1 MTDRSQDSWH
11 LAQAVLAYL
20 RPRWLETVLV
30 VGLAALLEGVGI
42 LVLLPAAEVIFAGT
56 TQMGAGEATGLT
68 QKASQWLALQGA
80 DTTIEQ
86 LGALGTV
93 FLSIV
98 LLRALIL
105 QRRDVLLAEL
115 SEGFVDDRRKRL
127 FRKLARAPWPLL
139 KQHRRSHLLDTM
151 TNNIGRLSYAM
162 SFLTTGV
169 ITLALA
175 LALVATAFVVST
187 TLGLALVAILMLG
200 TFAALLWSRRSHASG
215 LRLTLANRDVMDES
229 IRFLDGL
236 KAAKATRAEE
246 ALARR
251 YDRQV
256 DETRAIQIAFIR
268 QQGTLRNVVQI
279 LAATGAFAVLM
290 VGYGLVGLG
299 GAELLVMAAIILRL
313 APTLIT
319 AFNGIQSIAYA
330 LPAFSGLRELERQLG
345 DGSAGRHCVRSATG
359 SAEGMSGT
367 LILDGVV
374 VTPPGVPGAPLLQVG
389 RIAIPPGSI
398 VHVEGASGAGKSTL
412 IELLAALQM
421 PDRGDVRCGDVL
433 LEDATQE
440 RWQANV
446 SFAPQE
452 AFLFDAPLR
461 ENLCWPNLSVSDD
474 ELWHA
479 LTRAQA
485 DDLVR
490 SLPGGLDEP
499 LLDGGARLSGGERQ
513 RLCLARAFLRPAYLL
528 LLDEATSALD
538 IDLERA
544 VLQRLRLD
552 RREGITVLAA
562 HSRQAA
568 AIADLTIRIESGRA
582 QIANI
587 AAFTDPVREG

>member
-1 MTDRSQDSWH
+1 MTDRSQDSRH
-11 LAQAVLAYL
+11 LAQAVLAHL
-20 RPRWLETVLV
+20 RPRWLETVLI
-30 VGLAALLEGVGI
+30 VGSAALLEGVGI
-42 LVLLPAAEVIFAGT
+42 LVLLPAAEVIFAGSM
-56 TQMGAGEATGLT
+56 QVGAGKTTGLT
-68 QKASQWLALQGA
+68 QKASQWLAGQGA
-80 DTTIEQ
+80 DTIIEQ
-86 LGALGTV
+86 LAALGTV
-93 FLSIV
+93 FLAIV

-127 FRKLARAPWPLL
+127 FRKLARAPWPIL

-175 LALVATAFVVST
+175 LALVGTAFVVST
-187 TLGLALVAILMLG
+187 TLGLVLVAILAVG
-200 TFAALLWSRRSHASG
+200 TLAALLWSRRSHASG
-215 LRLTLANRDVMDES
+215 LRLTLANRNVMDES
-229 IRFLDGL
+229 TRFLDGL

-256 DETRAIQIAFIR
+256 DETRAIQIAFTR
-268 QQGTLRNVVQI
+268 QQGTLRNAVQI
-279 LAATGAFAVLM
+279 LAAAGAFAVLM
-290 VGYGLVGLG
+290 IGYGVVGLG

-330 LPAFSGLRELERQLG
+330 LPAFSALRELERQLS
-345 DGSAGRHCVRSATG
+345 DENAALQPVPPVANSAAT
-359 SAEGMSGT
+359 MSGT
-367 LILDGVV
+367 LTLDGVV
-374 VTPPGVPGAPLLQVG
+374 VTPPGAPDTPLLWLDS
-389 RIAIPPGSI
+389 IAIPPGSI

-421 PDRGDVRCGDVL
+421 PDRGHVRCGDVVL
-433 LEDATQE
+433 GVGTQE

-461 ENLCWPNLSVSDD
+461 ENLCWPNLSAGDD
-474 ELWHA
+474 ELWDA
-479 LTRAQA
+479 LVRAQA

-490 SLPGGLDEP
+490 SLPSGLDEP

-544 VLQRLRLD
+544 VLRRLRED

-568 AIADLTIRIESGRA
+568 AIADMTIRIEGGRA